1 MTNEHRQANDP
12 KRTVPAE
19 AILAAVPTP
28 IIVLDEQGTIL
39 DANPAIQQWGISRAE
54 ILGRAWSELNVP
66 AADEADEAETHP
78 GQASH
83 YTQAGHAPVQEQ
95 NIVDQQGNVHR
106 IRWTDREGPQG
117 DMLRVGVEIPKANH
131 IEPIGQVSD
140 GENDHSRKSA
150 QQLADEAETLRQA
163 SAVVLQALDLQE
175 AIRRILE
182 QLAHVLPY
190 DSASVQLLEESELEI
205 VGGRGWDDPD
215 AVIGMRFSIPGD
227 NPNTKIVQEHTPVV
241 LRDAP
246 QAYSEFRKP
255 PHDHIRS
262 FLGVPLI
269 VRERLIGLLAIDARE
284 PNYFTDDHVRVAS
297 AFADQVAI
305 AIENAQLY
313 NDLQELSQTDPLTG
327 LHNRRGLVELG
338 RRELE
343 RARRFGHA
351 LSLLMFDLDRFKGIN
366 DMYGHGVGDDVLV
379 AIADRCHRNLRE
391 VDILT
396 RYGGE
401 EFVALLPETD
411 LASAHEVANRLRQE
425 VEGQPF
431 ETEAG
436 SLVVT
441 ISVGIAAWRPAINDL
456 DELLEQADAALYEA
470 KASGRNRVRA
480 APEVSPRSSPK

>member
-12 KRTVPAE
+12 EPTVPAE

-28 IIVLDEQGTIL
+28 IVVLDEQGTIL
-39 DANPAIQQWGISRAE
+39 DANPAIQQWGIPRAD

-66 AADEADEAETHP
+66 AADEADAEGPHP
-78 GQASH
+78 GQASQD
-83 YTQAGHAPVQEQ
+83 TEADHAPVCEQ
-95 NIVDQQGNVHR
+95 NIVDHRGDVHR
-106 IRWTDREGPQG
+106 VRWTDREGPRG
-117 DMLRVGVEIPKANH
+117 DMLRVGVAIPKANR
-131 IEPIGQVSD
+131 IEPIGQASQ
-140 GENDHSRKSA
+140 GESEHSLRSA

-163 SAVVLQALDLQE
+163 SAVVLQALDQQE

-190 DSASVQLLEESELEI
+190 DSASVQLLRDGELEI

-227 NPNTKIVQEHTPVV
+227 NPNTEIVQEHTPVV
-241 LRDAP
+241 LRNAP

-269 VRERLIGLLAIDARE
+269 VRDRLIGVLAIDSQK
-284 PNYFTDDHVRVAS
+284 PDSFTDDHVRVAS

-305 AIENAQLY
+305 AIENARLY
-313 NDLQELSQTDPLTG
+313 SDLQELSQTDALTG
-327 LHNRRGLVELG
+327 LHNRRGLTELG

-343 RARRFGHA
+343 RARRFNHA
-351 LSLLMFDLDRFKGIN
+351 LSVLMFDLDRFKAVN
-366 DMYGHGVGDDVLV
+366 DTHGHGVGDSVLV
-379 AIADRCHRNLRE
+379 GIADRCRGKLRD
-391 VDILT
+391 VDILG

-411 LASAHEVANRLRQE
+411 LGQASEVAERLRQE
-425 VEGQPF
+425 VGRQPF

-436 SLVVT
+436 TLSVT
-441 ISVGIAAWRPAINDL
+441 ISVGVAAWSSDIDDL
-456 DELLEQADAALYEA
+456 DELLAHADGALYEA
-470 KASGRNRVRA
+470 KASGRNRVRG
-480 APEVSPRSSPK
+480 APEASPRSSPK